1 LNGPVVTGKKEFGL
15 LEGQGLEE
23 GVEPGVE
30 ELVGVA
36 GGEAAEGASPHSLP
50 RSKTA
55 EQISLRLW
63 VSNIM
68 L

>member
-1 LNGPVVTGKKEFGL
+1 
-15 LEGQGLEE
+15 LEE

-36 GGEAAEGASPHSLP
+36 GGEAAEGAHPHSLP